1 MVSDPSD
8 SSLKRGRMPAAERCE
23 QILSAA
29 VQVFSEQGFRC
40 TEVQQIADLAGVG
53 KGTIYRFYPTKDELF
68 QAAVEDVMQRL
79 TAQVDNAVCAIDDPL
94 EHLRAGFKAYMAFFQ
109 AHPQAIELFV
119 HESAEF
125 RRVGQPRYFAYSD
138 MRRQAWIDVYQ
149 QLIDSGRCRVNDPQQ
164 MLDVIGNL
172 AYGSVLVNRISGRN
186 ESLDAIADQLLDMIL
201 YGVMKPASEA
211 ARD

>member
-1 MVSDPSD
+1 MVPDHSD

-40 TEVQQIADLAGVG
+40 TEVQQVADLAGVG

-68 QAAVEDVMQRL
+68 QAAVENVMQRL

-109 AHPQAIELFV
+109 AHPQATELFV

-186 ESLDAIADQLLDMIL
+186 ESLDVIADQLLDMIL
-201 YGVMKPASEA
+201 FGVLKPASKA

>member
-1 MVSDPSD
+1 MVPDHSD

-40 TEVQQIADLAGVG
+40 TEVQQVADLAGVG

-186 ESLDAIADQLLDMIL
+186 ESLDVIADQLLDMIL
-201 YGVMKPASEA
+201 FGVLKPASKA

>member
-1 MVSDPSD
+1 MVPDHSD

-40 TEVQQIADLAGVG
+40 TEVQQVADLAGVG

-109 AHPQAIELFV
+109 AHPQAIKLFV

-172 AYGSVLVNRISGRN
+172 AYGSVLVNRISERN
-186 ESLDAIADQLLDMIL
+186 ESLDVIADQLLDMIL
-201 YGVMKPASEA
+201 FGVLKPASKA

>member
-1 MVSDPSD
+1 MVPD
-8 SSLKRGRMPAAERCE
+8 SSDASVKRGRKPAAERCE

-53 KGTIYRFYPTKDELF
+53 KGTVYRFYPTKDELF
-68 QAAVEDVMQRL
+68 QAAVEDVMRRL
-79 TAQVDNAVCAIDDPL
+79 TARVDAAVRTIEDPL

-109 AHPQAIELFV
+109 AHPEAIELFV

-149 QLIDSGRCRVNDPQQ
+149 KLIDSGRCRVSDPQQ

-186 ESLDAIADQLLDMIL
+186 ESLDDIAEHLLDMIL
-201 YGVMKPASEA
+201 FGVMKPASVPA
-211 ARD
+211 TD

>member
-1 MVSDPSD
+1 
-8 SSLKRGRMPAAERCE
+8 MPAAERCE

-40 TEVQQIADLAGVG
+40 AEVQQVADLAGVG

-68 QAAVEDVMQRL
+68 QAAVENVMQRL

-186 ESLDAIADQLLDMIL
+186 ESLDVIADQLLDMIL
-201 YGVMKPASEA
+201 FGVLKPASKA

>member
-1 MVSDPSD
+1 MSSD
-8 SSLKRGRMPAAERCE
+8 SSDSSAKRGRMSAAERCE
-23 QILSAA
+23 QILAAA
-29 VQVFSEQGFRC
+29 VTVFAEQGFRC
-40 TEVQQIADLAGVG
+40 TEVQQIADVAGVG
-53 KGTIYRFYPTKDELF
+53 KGTVYRFYPTKNELF

-79 TAQVDNAVCAIDDPL
+79 TARVDAAVRLIDDPL
-94 EHLRAGFKAYMAFFQ
+94 EHLRQGFKAYMAFFQ
-109 AHPQAIELFV
+109 AHPEAIELFV

-149 QLIDSGRCRVNDPQQ
+149 QLIDSGRCRISDPQQ

-186 ESLDAIADQLLDMIL
+186 ESLDDIADQLLDMIL
-201 YGVMKPASEA
+201 FGVMKPVPLPAK
-211 ARD
+211 D

>member
-1 MVSDPSD
+1 MSPD
-8 SSLKRGRMPAAERCE
+8 SIESSAKRCRMPAAERCE

-29 VQVFSEQGFRC
+29 IKVFSEQGFRC
-40 TEVQQIADLAGVG
+40 TEVQQIADLAKVG
-53 KGTIYRFYPTKDELF
+53 KGTVYRFYPTKDELF

-79 TAQVDNAVCAIDDPL
+79 TAQVDDAVRTVNDPL
-94 EHLRAGFKAYMAFFQ
+94 EHLREGFKAYMAFFQ
-109 AHPQAIELFV
+109 SHPEAIELFV

-149 QLIDSGRCRVNDPQQ
+149 QLIDSGRCRVTDPQQ

-186 ESLDAIADQLLDMIL
+186 ESLVAIADQLLDMVL
-201 YGVMKPASEA
+201 HGVLKPVGVHQ
-211 ARD
+211 

>member
-1 MVSDPSD
+1 MPPDSLDPAA
-8 SSLKRGRMPAAERCE
+8 KRGRMPAAERCE

-29 VQVFSEQGFRC
+29 VQVFAEQGFRC

-53 KGTIYRFYPTKDELF
+53 KGTVYRFYPTKDELF
-68 QAAVEDVMQRL
+68 QAAVDDVLQRL
-79 TAQVDNAVCAIDDPL
+79 TARVDDAVQNVEDPL

-109 AHPQAIELFV
+109 AHPEAIELFV

-138 MRRQAWIDVYQ
+138 MRRQAWIDIYQ
-149 QLIDSGRCRVNDPQQ
+149 QLIDSGRCRVSDPQQ
-164 MLDVIGNL
+164 MLDVVGNL

-186 ESLDAIADQLLDMIL
+186 ESLDEIADRLLDMIF
-201 YGVMKPASEA
+201 YGVLKP
-211 ARD
+211 RDTRG

>member
-1 MVSDPSD
+1 MSHDPID
-8 SSLKRGRMPAAERCE
+8 IAAKRARMPAAQRCE

-29 VQVFSEQGFRC
+29 VQIFAEQGFRC

-53 KGTIYRFYPTKDELF
+53 KGTVYRFYPTKDALF

-79 TAQVDNAVCAIDDPL
+79 TAQVDHAVFAVDDPL
-94 EHLRAGFKAYMAFFQ
+94 EYLRVGFKAYMAFFQ
-109 AHPQAIELFV
+109 AHPEAIELFV

-125 RRVGQPRYFAYSD
+125 RRISKPRYFAYSD

-149 QLIDSGRCRVNDPQQ
+149 QLIDSGRSRVSDPQVI
-164 MLDVIGNL
+164 LDAIGNL

-186 ESLDAIADQLLDMIL
+186 ESLDEVADQLLDIIL
-201 YGVMKPASEA
+201 HGLLSTP
-211 ARD
+211 DTTG